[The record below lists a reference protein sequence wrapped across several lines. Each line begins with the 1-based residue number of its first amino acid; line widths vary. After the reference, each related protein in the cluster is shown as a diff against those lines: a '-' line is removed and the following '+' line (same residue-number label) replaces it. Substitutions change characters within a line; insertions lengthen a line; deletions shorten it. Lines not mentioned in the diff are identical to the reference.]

1 MNATPRSSSDTG
13 AEADREQ
20 LSALLP
26 SRLRTVFN
34 AGKDRKKE
42 GEGVER
48 IIFHID
54 VNSAY
59 LSWTSVENL
68 KCGGR
73 DLRNIPAIIGGDQEK
88 RRGVVLAKSIPAKA
102 FGVRTGE
109 PVAHALR
116 KCPHLVMEKPNH
128 RLYGE
133 YSERLME
140 FLLDFTSK
148 LEQVSV
154 DECFM
159 DCTDVAA
166 SYSSPVDAA
175 VMIKDQIREKFGFTV
190 NIGISSNKL
199 LAKMASDFK
208 KPDLVHT
215 LFPEEIREKM
225 WPLPV
230 GELYMA
236 GSSSVEKLHMMEIE
250 TIGDLAQA
258 DVLLLEAHMKSHGRL
273 LWEYANGLDDSPVNY
288 MPAKAKGI
296 GNSTTLAKDLET
308 RAEAE
313 PVLKELSDKVGQR
326 LRNARQLAGM
336 VSVEIKYYDFRTAS
350 HQMQLDRPSAQGNII
365 LSAAL
370 RLFDELWSGEP
381 VRLLGVRTSKL
392 CDEDEPMQMSI
403 FDTDWEMDEKHR
415 KLNHALDQ
423 IRQKF
428 GDGAVVRGSL
438 PDPERKQ

>member
-1 MNATPRSSSDTG
+1 M
-13 AEADREQ
+13 
-20 LSALLP
+20 
-26 SRLRTVFN
+26 
-34 AGKDRKKE
+34 
-42 GEGVER
+42 ER

-68 KCGGR
+68 KRGGR

-159 DCTDVAA
+159 DFTDVAA
-166 SYSSPVDAA
+166 SYSSPMDAA

-273 LWEYANGLDDSPVNY
+273 LWEYANGLDDSQVNY

-296 GNSTTLAKDLET
+296 GNSTTLAKDLQT

-381 VRLLGVRTSKL
+381 VRLLGVCTSKL